1 MLHAARFLRRIKS
14 RQGHNTLHLF
24 LTGDL
29 QVGKSTIIGK
39 VVARLGLAPAGFRT
53 VWDAPDQ
60 DGLERLYILPFGGA
74 GDSPCQA
81 AAHGESEREGGKES
95 AGGLASQGVKPAAVR
110 RFGGCM
116 LEIYPEVFDDMG
128 VRILADEAAA
138 RSARIVVMDE
148 LGFIESGASAF
159 QSAVLERLDGDI
171 PVLGV
176 IKPRRTTFLDEVR
189 SRGSVRVMEVTPEN
203 RDALAAEAIAHVRD
217 ALSARKK

>member
-1 MLHAARFLRRIKS
+1 M
-14 RQGHNTLHLF
+14 HLF
-24 LTGDL
+24 LTGDI

-60 DGLERLYILPFGGA
+60 KGLERLYILPFGGA

-81 AAHGESEREGGKES
+81 SAHGGREREDGRDGMCD
-95 AGGLASQGVKPAAVR
+95 LARHGVKPAAVR
-110 RFGGCM
+110 RSGGRM
-116 LEIYPEVFDDMG
+116 LEIYPEVFDDTG

-138 RSARIVVMDE
+138 RRARIVVMDE

-189 SRGSVRVMEVTPEN
+189 ARGSVRIMEVTPKN

-217 ALSARKK
+217 ALSACKK